1 MNLANR
7 LLNPYLMW
15 FRLLRDCWHTA
26 AVSVGSATLATAAA
40 AIAGRELGASAFG
53 SVGVITAYFG
63 WFTLIGSYPCFAL
76 VPSFLASD
84 SETEAG
90 KRRGIATVLLMKTSF
105 SALATSVAVL
115 MMPVLMPGV
124 WHGRL
129 RAAALIYAIA
139 FFQSPPRAAVDVV
152 SQAAGW
158 LRTWSASSAVGSSL
172 PLVLLVG
179 FALTPAKLDPRGY
192 MILITAAGT
201 ASLLFSLALFGIR
214 LGGFRRLRPRTDLIR
229 PFLAAGRGPWL
240 SVLGGVLTIHGVRT
254 IIATHLP
261 NRDLGLYDV
270 SYQFISY
277 VTGVGM
283 AVSIPALSQ
292 WSRMAADGDIAG
304 LHRSLR
310 ACQSATAAVMGTVG
324 LLCIIIPKQ
333 ILLAVYGADFTDAA
347 PVLQAM
353 GASLVLGGAGGWY
366 WIAVYAVA
374 QPHRVAVPNVVCSAT
389 LLLMAYLVVR
399 FTSLGITGA
408 AIAYTLSVG
417 AWLAVYEREFKRAI
431 SETTARRA
439 NPEGQRSL

>member
-1 MNLANR
+1 MYVARR
-7 LLNPYLMW
+7 LVNPFLTW
-15 FRLLRDCWHTA
+15 FRLLRDSWHTA
-26 AVSVGSATLATAAA
+26 AVSVGSATVATAAA

-76 VPSFLASD
+76 VPSFLAND
-84 SETEAG
+84 SETETG
-90 KRRGIATVLLMKTSF
+90 KKRGIASVLLMKTSF
-105 SALATSVAVL
+105 SGLATLAAVL

-124 WHGRL
+124 WKGDL

-139 FFQSPPRAAVDVV
+139 FFQGPPRAAIDVV

-158 LRTWSASSAVGSSL
+158 LRMWSASSAVASTM
-172 PLVLLVG
+172 PLALLIG
-179 FALTPAKLDPRGY
+179 FALTPSRLNPRMY
-192 MILITAAGT
+192 MILIAAAGT
-201 ASLLFSLALFGIR
+201 ASLLFSFVLLLNR
-214 LGGFRRLRPRTDLIR
+214 LGGLRYLRPRIDVIR

-240 SVLGGVLTIHGVRT
+240 SVLGGVLTVHGVRT

-270 SYQFISY
+270 SYQLISY

-292 WSRMAADGDIAG
+292 WSRMAADGDIPG
-304 LHRSLR
+304 LRLSLR
-310 ACQSATAAVMGTVG
+310 KCQAATAAVMGTVG
-324 LLCIIIPKQ
+324 TLCIIFPRL
-333 ILLAVYGADFTDAA
+333 ILLAVYGSDFIDAA

-366 WIAVYAVA
+366 WMAVYAVA
-374 QPHRVAVPNVVCSAT
+374 QPQRVAVPNVVCSAT
-389 LLLMAYLVVR
+389 LLLLAYLIVR
-399 FTSLGITGA
+399 FTAFGITGA
-408 AIAYTLSVG
+408 AAAYTLSVA

-431 SETTARRA
+431 SETTARTT
-439 NPEGQRSL
+439 NPQGQRLP